1 MKRYKPFDR
10 KNKPKK
16 PKPWYAT
23 VQRFRTE
30 QPGSVNSFEATQIY
44 KKLSQDEVF
53 VQQFETT
60 GAPVRLWCTK
70 TRASQCYLYRV
81 FDLADRTEVEAA
93 IHRARKVPAVFLEH
107 YALTNFTDSATDR
120 RKVALVSEAGYP
132 YSELPRLGKPLPS
145 FWAVLQALK
154 KVAAAG
160 LEYRNV
166 HPNNVALDDWGAV
179 RFLDFPNEAES
190 APADA
195 LVLLLDRWP
204 YFQGPAEEPRLAFL
218 YRMLLNRD
226 SPESRTLERLCARYL
241 LRDWSGFSAPYHSLV
256 EEDFISEVGRW
267 FYLWLQDVSDR
278 VSACRLLEN
287 REDWRLRVFA
297 AFVGSA
303 LELELGKATS

>member
-1 MKRYKPFDR
+1 
-10 KNKPKK
+10 
-16 PKPWYAT
+16 
-23 VQRFRTE
+23 
-30 QPGSVNSFEATQIY
+30 VNSFEATQIY
-44 KKLSQDEVF
+44 QKLSRDGVV

-93 IHRARKVPAVFLEH
+93 VQRARKVPAVFLEH
-107 YALTNFTDSATDR
+107 YDLTNFTDSATHQ

-145 FWAVLQALK
+145 FWTVLQALK

-160 LEYRNV
+160 LAYGNV
-166 HPNNVALDDWGAV
+166 HPDNVALDDLGAV

-190 APADA
+190 APADS

-204 YFQGPAEEPRLAFL
+204 YFQGLAEEPRLAFL

-267 FYLWLQDVSDR
+267 FYLWLQDVGDR
-278 VSACRLLEN
+278 VVARRLLEN

-303 LELELGKATS
+303 SGLELGKATS